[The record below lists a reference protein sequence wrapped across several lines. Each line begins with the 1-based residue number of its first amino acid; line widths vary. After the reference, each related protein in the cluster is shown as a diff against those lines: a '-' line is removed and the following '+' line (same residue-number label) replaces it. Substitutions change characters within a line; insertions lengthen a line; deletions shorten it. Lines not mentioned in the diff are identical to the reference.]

1 MNRLVPAAFVA
12 LGAIWGSSFLWIKIG
27 IEEMAPATLVAYRIS
42 LAAVAMLLLVR
53 LTGQRLPTRPRE
65 LAPLAVLGLIS
76 TSLPIFLISWGE
88 QFIDSGTAAVLNSLV
103 PIFSLI
109 IAGMLLRTESVTAL
123 RVIGVL
129 TGFAGAAVLA
139 SREFAA
145 SSDPA
150 ALIGAGAVALASLSY
165 AAGGIYARGQIQ
177 DTPRTVVAAGNLT
190 FGAIYMWAYVL
201 VSGSNPALPT
211 QPGSI
216 VAVLWLGLLG
226 SFIAFILFYY
236 LITHLEATVASMVT
250 YIFPVVGVALGV
262 GFLGEVLNARLLLGT
277 GLVVLGI
284 VVVSLRYDQIV
295 RRWAGRGA
303 R

>member
-27 IEEMAPATLVAYRIS
+27 VEEMAPATLVAYRVS
-42 LAAVAMLLLVR
+42 LAAAAMLLFVR

-88 QFIDSGTAAVLNSLV
+88 LYIDSGTAAVLNSLV

-109 IAGMLLRTESVTAL
+109 IAGMLLRIETVTVL

-145 SSDPA
+145 TADPL
-150 ALIGAGAVALASLSY
+150 ALLGAGAVALASLSY
-165 AAGGIYARGQIQ
+165 AAGGIYARSQIQ
-177 DTPRTVVAAGNLT
+177 DTPRYVVAGGNLA
-190 FGAIYMWAYVL
+190 FGAIYMWIYVL
-201 VSGSNPALPT
+201 VSGSNAALPT
-211 QPGSI
+211 HLGSI

-226 SFIAFILFYY
+226 SFFAFILFYY
-236 LITHLEATVASMVT
+236 LISHLEATVASMVT

-262 GFLGEVLNARLLLGT
+262 GFLGEVLDSRLLIGT
-277 GLVVLGI
+277 VLVVLGI